1 MAAPT
6 PNRPAVVGDPSGP
19 EAPYPLQMSGLVI
32 SGFGRGSKELG
43 IPTANLPVD
52 DTKTP
57 WIASTPSGVYFGWAS
72 LRLPPSHPDY
82 VPTPSS
88 QPSEPSSASASASS
102 SSSSS
107 SSSFSQQ
114 SSSPSSAASSAS
126 TQQEQQRQQQQQDQ
140 QRQQQQ
146 QQQQEEEEEEE
157 GLSGSVTGK
166 KGLRGRNGF
175 TVYPMVMSIGYN
187 PFYKNTVRSAEVH
200 VLHAFSADFY
210 GVEMRLLITGFIRD
224 EKDYSGLDAL
234 VADINFDCDVAKRSL
249 AREAWAP
256 SGLDVEVDL
265 PGNGDGGTKVLR
277 GTLDCGWLIRPSEL
291 VEGKGE

>member
-82 VPTPSS
+82 
-88 QPSEPSSASASASS
+88 
-102 SSSSS
+102 
-107 SSSFSQQ
+107 
-114 SSSPSSAASSAS
+114 
-126 TQQEQQRQQQQQDQ
+126 
-140 QRQQQQ
+140 RQQQQ